1 MSITIRLTFIF
12 LLSSVSIS
20 ALSQDVAA
28 IKQMMQQQIVAS
40 CNDQAFLNC
49 AGISKNKCMSSTTR
63 AMSGCDRLFPKNMN
77 GMTDTAMNAFG
88 ECVSENLLK
97 NSGISANKL
106 DTCSPR
112 DGAPPINESQIMEQL
127 AQTAGAGNHLSGR
140 PYAGSNNFDNPEV
153 IKKYAELVYHVA
165 KNLSSHRRLPTT
177 DIDEKKCVYGGTVST
192 SEMGRSKRYVYSN
205 CHDSDFELPITN
217 GVIIVH
223 QINDD
228 VQVNELKN
236 TVMSFEESK
245 KGYTIDGKIKVTESA
260 IDTIITN
267 VDEISFT
274 YNLTNEIWQHTVTD
288 LIYSKAYPED
298 AKIETAEIFKISLS
312 GKLYN
317 NISAE
322 TIEPIRNGYSE
333 DENQQSRETLTGKFK
348 LSKGNSS
355 AIITF
360 VGTREILIERTG
372 KKPVK
377 IDWYGDP
384 TTIYWEIPLAL
395 KY

>member
-1 MSITIRLTFIF
+1 MNIIIRLTFIS
-12 LLSSVSIS
+12 LLSSVSFS
-20 ALSQDVAA
+20 ALPQDMVV
-28 IKQMMQQQIVAS
+28 IKKMMQQQLVAL
-40 CNDQAFLNC
+40 CNDTAFLSC
-49 AGISKNKCMSSTTR
+49 TGISKKICMSST
-63 AMSGCDRLFPKNMN
+63 AKAISSCDQLFPKSMN
-77 GMTDTAMNAFG
+77 GMTGTAMNAFG
-88 ECVSENLLK
+88 ECISENLLK

-106 DTCSPR
+106 DTCTSF
-112 DGAPPINESQIMEQL
+112 DSAPPINESQIMEQL
-127 AQTAGAGNHLSGR
+127 TQAAGAGNHLSGR
-140 PYAGSNNFDNPEV
+140 SYAGSNNFDNPEV

-177 DIDEKKCVYGGTVST
+177 DMDEKKCVYGGTVST
-192 SEMGRSKRYVYSN
+192 SVMGRSKRYAYSN

-223 QINDD
+223 QINDN

-236 TVMSFEESK
+236 AVMSFEESK

-260 IDTIITN
+260 VDTIITN

-312 GKLYN
+312 GVLYN
-317 NISAE
+317 SISAE

-348 LSKGNSS
+348 LSKGNNS

-360 VGTREILIERTG
+360 IGTREILIERTG